1 MALTVNDMVRD
12 VRVALDENRSLAP
25 FETGDGAFED
35 DDMLEMEDIIVA
47 KIADGVNAVRRVAP
61 LGLLDIKSTQPEVT
75 WINARRGIG
84 SIELPSDFLRLAM
97 VKMRDWAYGVTEL
110 TGADS
115 DLYRQQWSEWGG
127 VRGNP
132 SRPVAALSIGDVPLF
147 IGGGT
152 IIGGK
157 TQADSV
163 DDVAADETTAAA
175 DDGITLPGGGTTLPG
190 GGGTT
195 LPGGGGT
202 TLTVKG
208 KVIELF
214 SSPNL
219 IMLPGEKTVKA
230 ELHYVARLD
239 AVGQLTDSL
248 TLEDGLRRAMV
259 LKTASLVAANYGGT
273 DMAALL
279 NTMAEEAMGLQKG
292 NN

>member
-25 FETGDGAFED
+25 FVTGDGAFED

-61 LGLLDIKSTQPEVT
+61 LGLLDIKSTRPEVR
-75 WINARRGIG
+75 WIDAARGIG
-84 SIELPSDFLRLAM
+84 SIALPADFLRLAM

-132 SRPVAALSIGDVPLF
+132 SRPVAALSVGDVPF
-147 IGGGT
+147 ASAGGGT
-152 IIGGK
+152 ITGG
-157 TQADSV
+157 
-163 DDVAADETTAAA
+163 TA
-175 DDGITLPGGGTTLPG
+175 LPGE
-190 GGGTT
+190 
-195 LPGGGGT
+195 GT

-208 KVIELF
+208 KVMELF
-214 SSPNL
+214 SSRNL
-219 IMLPGEKTVKA
+219 TLLPGEKAVTA
-230 ELHYVARLD
+230 ALDYVARQD
-239 AVGQLTDSL
+239 AVEKLTEQLTV
-248 TLEDGLRRAMV
+248 EDGLRRAMV
-259 LKTASLVAANYGGT
+259 LKTASLVAANYGGA

-279 NTMAEEAMGLQKG
+279 NSMAAEAMGLQKE